1 MTSTPRPIDAASA
14 SADTDERAL
23 LDRLDRR
30 DLAALAR
37 LYDLHA
43 PAAFGLARH
52 LLPTDDDA
60 ADVVL
65 DAFLAL
71 WRCPPSPRHERSVRA
86 HLLALVYLVYL
97 GYGADRA
104 R

>member
-1 MTSTPRPIDAASA
+1 MTSTRRPIDAASA

-23 LDRLDRR
+23 LDRLARR
-30 DLAALAR
+30 DPAALAR

-52 LLPTDDDA
+52 LLPTDDAA
-60 ADVVL
+60 ADVVH

-71 WRCPPSPRHERSVRA
+71 WRRAPCPRDERSVRVR
-86 HLLALVYLVYL
+86 LLALVYLGYL
-97 GYGADRA
+97 DAARA